1 MYNND
6 KNKSKALP
14 TILSVVFAIIGAAI
28 IFLIINAF

>member
-14 TILSVVFAIIGAAI
+14 IILNVLFAIIGAAI
-28 IFLIINAF
+28 IFLIINAL